1 MKRFLLILL
10 AVAAVVA
17 LTSVPSHAVDFKFGG
32 MFWTK
37 FYADNNMK
45 DANDDLADDTTGFY
59 TRMRLYFT
67 ATASENLMAV
77 CKLELDEI
85 WGDARTGSTSMDG
98 GSDGR
103 GDGDANAVNG
113 GANSGMEVKNVYI
126 QFRPP
131 NSPLTFLVGGFYAK
145 LGSGILWADDSNG
158 IAAMGKFD
166 PVNVTLMYSRVND
179 NANYLGSGIASVTPA
194 TSANSGDNWDLFAA
208 NLGFAPT
215 KEFSGNLNGFWLTA
229 GSPDTGATAGFNG
242 DMDLYMLGLDL
253 DYKTN
258 LFSVY
263 FTGAK
268 DFGSMDVPTA
278 TGKTSNDF
286 TGWAIMAGGTFNLQP
301 AVLGLDFYYA
311 SGDKYDR
318 DENDDIEQFITPGVD
333 GRNTYFM
340 DEVVF
345 PGMFDD
351 ESSTINTF
359 PGNGVKTNNVTSTGM
374 TRSNATYDLN
384 NIWAIGVHADFKP
397 LDQTLIQVGGAYMQ
411 FVEDVVSKVNDDGSV
426 DTDNK
431 LGTSLY
437 ARLTQGVVDG
447 LQLKAAFGYLIADDG
462 YTPEKNEDN
471 AWKFA
476 TGLFW
481 SW

>member
-113 GANSGMEVKNVYI
+113 GANSGLEVKNVYI

-131 NSPLTFLVGGFYAK
+131 NSPLTFLVGGFGAK
-145 LGSGILWADDSNG
+145 LGSGILWNDDSNG
-158 IAAMGKFD
+158 IAAIGKFD
-166 PVNVTLMYSRVND
+166 PVNVTVLYSRVND
-179 NANYLGSGIASVTPA
+179 NTTSISGVTPG

-208 NLGFAPT
+208 NVGFAPT
-215 KEFSGNLNGFWLTA
+215 KEFSGNINGTWLSA
-229 GSPDTGATAGFNG
+229 GSPDVGATAGMNL
-242 DMDLYMLGLDL
+242 DTDLYMLGLDL
-253 DYKTN
+253 DFKTN
-258 LFSVY
+258 LFSLY

-268 DFGSMDVPTA
+268 DFGSQD
-278 TGKTSNDF
+278 TSPSGSVDF
-286 TGWAIMAGGTFNLQP
+286 TGWAVMAGGTFNLQP
-301 AVLGLDFYYA
+301 VVLGADFYYA

-318 DENDDIEQFITPGVD
+318 DEGDDIEQFITPGID

-340 DEVVF
+340 DEIVF

-351 ESSTINTF
+351 ESSTITTF
-359 PGNGVKTNNVTSTGM
+359 PGAGAKTNNVSSTGM
-374 TRSNATYDLN
+374 TRTNATYVLN

-411 FVEDVVSKVNDDGSV
+411 FVEDVVSKVNSDGSV

-462 YTPEKNEDN
+462 YTPENNEDN